1 EFEIVFVLM
10 YLIDGYNLLH
20 AQQFD
25 NKEELINAVNDYCYY
40 RKKRALIVFDGYCR
54 DDMNTDLVQVT
65 FLGDADEGIIDIM
78 DRKEASSL
86 ILVTSD
92 REILAEARKKK
103 ISCIKSEDF
112 NLSVPEETES
122 EPGEDSNFFMSDHE
136 AEEQLKEFNNFK
148 K

>member
-1 EFEIVFVLM
+1 M

-25 NKEELINAVNDYCYY
+25 NKEGLINGVNEFCEY

-65 FLGDADEGIIDIM
+65 FLGDADEGIVDIM
-78 DRKEASSL
+78 DRNEASSL

-92 REILAEARKKK
+92 REILIEARKKK

-112 NLSVPEETES
+112 NLSVAKASDP
-122 EPGEDSNFFMSDHE
+122 EPGEDSNFFMSDRE